1 MDWDKLIPGHPG
13 PGEAGADNAASGLEL
28 ALDRE
33 PHGERRRAPAACRQ
47 AAEYAV
53 TSGVLIEMKGL
64 RIELGGK
71 ALDPIAVQ
79 PRCNRSSAVGGIALT
94 SARLPFYCD
103 LGLLAAT
110 MPQ

>member
-1 MDWDKLIPGHPG
+1 V
-13 PGEAGADNAASGLEL
+13 
-28 ALDRE
+28 
-33 PHGERRRAPAACRQ
+33 PAACRQ

-53 TSGVLIEMKGL
+53 TGGVFIEMKGL

-94 SARLPFYCD
+94 CARLPFYRD
-103 LGLLAAT
+103 LDSAQLPCRSERTPSGRQGGPHAGV
-110 MPQ
+110 P